1 MLSNNRYLYIVLFI
15 FFFSTSIIN
24 MGCMEKRSNAQNS
37 KQNNKSIEFLS
48 NICFNEELFKY
59 LDSSV
64 FYLVGIGIII
74 HLCSNSI

>member
-1 MLSNNRYLYIVLFI
+1 
-15 FFFSTSIIN
+15 
-24 MGCMEKRSNAQNS
+24 MEKRSNAQNS